1 MADAPVNR
9 REIRVIGMS
18 RSGNHAIMQWI
29 TAQQP
34 GRWLLLN
41 CCEGK
46 QNPFT
51 SARPLPGGDC
61 SQSSYSHDVQQERPG
76 SFSSKELLIFNHEDS
91 FLAHACSDEYEQ
103 RHDEWVGPS
112 EERIDLL
119 LLRDPFNLFA
129 SRFNRR
135 GYAVKVAAALR
146 IWKQHAR
153 QFLGDINRLTQ
164 RPVLVSYDHW
174 FCDRE
179 YRRRLAADLGLPGSD
194 AGLQRV
200 ATCFGGSSFD
210 GLDYDGRAQQMPVLT
225 RWQRLADDPTFASI
239 FDEQTIELA
248 RRAFGDIDEIAPW
261 LEAET
266 AVRAR
271 GAA

>member
-1 MADAPVNR
+1 MADGIVNR

-34 GRWLLLN
+34 GRWRLLN

-46 QNPFT
+46 QNPYE
-51 SARPLPGGDC
+51 SARPLPHGAPAESNYDFPL
-61 SQSSYSHDVQQERPG
+61 QEERPG
-76 SFSSKELLIFNHEDS
+76 SFSSKDLLIFNHEDS
-91 FLAHACSDEYEQ
+91 FLGHACSDIYEQ

-112 EERIDLL
+112 ADRVDLL
-119 LLRDPFNLFA
+119 LLRDPFNLLA
-129 SRFNRR
+129 SRFSRR
-135 GYAVKVAAALR
+135 GQMVKVATALR

-153 QFLGDINRLTQ
+153 QYLGDIDRLTQ

-174 FCDRE
+174 FTDAA
-179 YRRRLAADLGLPGSD
+179 YRRRIAADLGLPGSD

-200 ATCFGGSSFD
+200 ASCFGGSSFD
-210 GLDYDGRAQQMPVLT
+210 GLDYDGRAQEMGVLH
-225 RWQRLADDPTFASI
+225 RWKRFARDPAFTAAL
-239 FDEQTIELA
+239 DEQTIELA
-248 RRAFGDIDEIAPW
+248 QRAFGEIAE
-261 LEAET
+261 LAEWFSAEP
-266 AVRAR
+266 AVSR